1 MLPLPFEILELIF
14 NHLRTKDLL
23 QCQLTNKQWY
33 EASVERL
40 YSNLDIETSEKSRAY
55 TRTISTS
62 LRLGS
67 YLKTINTHFLFE
79 TKMDENQWDEH
90 GLFSVLIQQC
100 PNLLVIECDE
110 PDPLFWCSLSSIG
123 SQGRHLSRLQCLPD
137 PHSNN
142 LELYIHTALMFKAT
156 LTKLSIID
164 NIERFGLN
172 LDRLDAYH
180 LLLTQI
186 SEFKNLHFLKLNY
199 PSDQQ
204 LGCFDLL
211 IEACPH
217 LQRLS
222 ITSLSPAESQQRSIT
237 KEPNKSI
244 HPRPDIRTLICNW
257 EIVNHESQLRYIM
270 QKFPRLQC
278 LTVSYYSTYRPTGA
292 YCSSDTIIEFLR
304 YVMSIPKFDIEFELE
319 NQNLVPV
326 WTQLVDMKEMYRD
339 VDIGY
344 YDSDIAISN
353 KLTLGIN
360 KTRLLVRFPLHND
373 DIELPHVHFFSK
385 AGHRMRSL
393 TINLDNFNYLAMV
406 RSSNIYSAFTGIN
419 WIFELIQLC
428 PLLQALTFTLPN
440 DLNLSSDHGLHMHV
454 KKLTVTDIPDNI
466 KSLSFLS
473 LASTYLPNV
482 KQLHLGYY
490 LRKRYQPIPITVDMT
505 HSSLDLIS
513 WRNEY
518 PKYRIRSKF
527 EVYIKLK
534 TAKYTKFYLGTKT
547 SLSPINPEQYEQ
559 AVAKFLLCFDITC
572 RSLIEFRIS
581 AKSLPSRTLKWTF

>member
-33 EASVERL
+33 KASVEHL
-40 YSNLDIETSEKSRAY
+40 YSNLDIETSEKSREY

-79 TKMDENQWDEH
+79 TKMDENRWDEH
-90 GLFSVLIQQC
+90 GLLSVLIRQC
-100 PNLLVIECDE
+100 PNLLVIECYE

-123 SQGRHLSRLQCLPD
+123 SQGQHLSRLQCLPD

-142 LELYIHTALMFKAT
+142 LELYIHTALIFKAT

-172 LDRLDAYH
+172 LERLDAYH

-186 SEFKNLHFLKLNY
+186 SEFKHLQFLKLSY
-199 PSDQQ
+199 PSDKQ

-217 LQRLS
+217 LQRLF
-222 ITSLSPAESQQRSIT
+222 ITSLSPAESQQRWIT
-237 KEPNKSI
+237 KEPRKSI

-257 EIVNHESQLRYIM
+257 EIMNNESQLRYII

-278 LTVSYYSTYRPTGA
+278 LTVNYYSTYRHTGA
-292 YCSSDTIIEFLR
+292 YCSSDTILEFLR
-304 YVMSIPKFDIEFELE
+304 YVMSIPKFNVEFELE
-319 NQNLVPV
+319 NQNLVYV
-326 WTQLVDMKEMYRD
+326 WTKLIDMKEIYRD

-353 KLTLGIN
+353 KLTLGMD
-360 KTRLLVRFPLHND
+360 KTRLLIRFPLHND
-373 DIELPHVHFFSK
+373 DTELPHVSFFSN
-385 AGHRMRSL
+385 AGNRIRSL

-406 RSSNIYSAFTGIN
+406 RSSNIYCAFTGIN
-419 WIFELIQLC
+419 WIFEVLQLC
-428 PLLQALTFTLPN
+428 PSLQELRFPLPN
-440 DLNLSSDHGLHMHV
+440 DLNLSSDLMLHTNV
-454 KKLTVTDIPDNI
+454 KKLTVTDIPDI
-466 KSLSFLS
+466 PKSLSFLK
-473 LASTYLPNV
+473 LASVYLPNM

-490 LRKRYQPIPITVDMT
+490 LGKRYKPIPITVDMT
-505 HSSLDLIS
+505 HSSLDLIV

-534 TAKYTKFYLGTKT
+534 TTKYTKFYMGTKT
-547 SLSPINPEQYEQ
+547 NLSPINVEQYEQ

-572 RSLIEFRIS
+572 RSLIEFRIN